1 MNDRII
7 QSIRDSIVLIAI
19 LLAVL
24 YVHDAEAQEVEDKR
38 AVAAGLGFAGYV
50 GGAFVGTGIGIY
62 GSLLPLYINGVHAT
76 NAAGMYLYYY
86 PAMAGVGTGIV
97 AAIGSAAVVSSSY
110 VITDAVQEK
119 GVKKYHKE
127 VVAYYQDNFDV
138 TMDFY
143 KGLFK

>member
-24 YVHDAEAQEVEDKR
+24 YVHDAEAQEDKR
-38 AVAAGLGFAGYV
+38 DVAHGLGVAGYV
-50 GGAFVGTGIGIY
+50 TGAFVGTGIGLV
-62 GSLLPLYINGVHAT
+62 GALKPLYVNGAHAT
-76 NAAGMYLYYY
+76 TAAGAHLYYY
-86 PAMAGVGTGIV
+86 PPFAGLGTGIV

>member
-1 MNDRII
+1 MSDRII
-7 QSIRDSIVLIAI
+7 QSIRDCVILIAI

-50 GGAFVGTGIGIY
+50 GGAFVGTG
-62 GSLLPLYINGVHAT
+62 INGVHAT

>member
-1 MNDRII
+1 
-7 QSIRDSIVLIAI
+7 
-19 LLAVL
+19 
-24 YVHDAEAQEVEDKR
+24 
-38 AVAAGLGFAGYV
+38 
-50 GGAFVGTGIGIY
+50 
-62 GSLLPLYINGVHAT
+62 
-76 NAAGMYLYYY
+76 
-86 PAMAGVGTGIV
+86 MAGVGTGIV